1 MQNTTFETLMGAFVI
16 IVAAGFLYF
25 AYTSTGAGSLGGG
38 YELSARFASAD
49 GISTGTD
56 VRLHGIKIGRVTSLT
71 LDPKSYAAIVDI
83 SVQNN
88 VKIPDDS
95 SIKVTSAGI
104 MGSSYLAIQ
113 PGGSDK
119 VLPAGGAITN
129 TQGSIDLMSLIGRAM
144 YGNAGGK

>member
-1 MQNTTFETLMGAFVI
+1 MQNNTFETLMGAFVI
-16 IVAAGFLYF
+16 CVAAGFLYF
-25 AYTSTGAGSLGGG
+25 AYTSTSVGTLGG
-38 YELSARFASAD
+38 YELSAKFASAD
-49 GISTGTD
+49 GIATGTD
-56 VRLHGIKIGRVTSLT
+56 VRLHGIKIGRVASLN
-71 LDPKSYAAIVDI
+71 LDPKTYAAIVDI
-83 SVQNN
+83 SVRNDI
-88 VKIPDDS
+88 KIPEDS

-119 VLPAGGAITN
+119 MLAPDGEITN

>member
-1 MQNTTFETLMGAFVI
+1 MQNNTFETLMGALVI

-25 AYTSTGAGSLGGG
+25 AYTSTSAGSLGG
-38 YELSARFASAD
+38 YDLNARFASAD
-49 GISTGTD
+49 GIATGTD
-56 VRLHGIKIGRVTSLT
+56 VRLHGVKVGRVASLE
-71 LDPKSYAAIVDI
+71 LDPKTYAVNAAISLRSDI
-83 SVQNN
+83 
-88 VKIPDDS
+88 KIPDDS

-119 VLPAGGAITN
+119 MLSPGGEITN
-129 TQGSIDLMSLIGRAM
+129 TQGSIDLMGLIGRAM

>member
-1 MQNTTFETLMGAFVI
+1 MQNNTFETLMGALVI
-16 IVAAGFLYF
+16 LVAAGFLYF
-25 AYTSTGAGSLGGG
+25 AYTSTSVGSLGG
-38 YELSARFASAD
+38 YDLNARFASAD

-56 VRLHGIKIGRVTSLT
+56 VRLHGVKVGRVMSLQ
-71 LDPKSYAAIVDI
+71 LDPKTYAVNAEFSVRSDI
-83 SVQNN
+83 
-88 VKIPDDS
+88 KIPDDS

-119 VLPAGGAITN
+119 MLPPGGEITN
-129 TQGSIDLMSLIGRAM
+129 TQGSIDLMGLIGRAM